1 MTKSRKQEIATS
13 VRPGKTPSQNTSG
26 LGLLLEE
33 LVPLE
38 LTFYLPVNFFISP
51 LK

>member
-1 MTKSRKQEIATS
+1 
-13 VRPGKTPSQNTSG
+13 
-26 LGLLLEE
+26 LLLEE